1 MSLNPR
7 QFCFM
12 PEILY
17 DYQRT
22 EKYWDFYY
30 NQDVLKIAELAR
42 GSVKATFKDTWG
54 QVPYHE
60 DVMTAPEL
68 PSQTSPTVAKL
79 WATYQLTRVLPK
91 FFPRTNLDTSPMVF
105 EPYDFLHA
113 FRMISYVN
121 RRGTRRVLNTS
132 PIRWCREVCGDPRGT
147 TFSKLYI
154 KSTAPGNH
162 QPATALAHS
171 PDRLDLGHNL
181 LALKIDNVTLPGQ
194 ITSGND
200 IDARQMLFQ
209 FAGKLS
215 EHFQQ
220 NLRVSVG
227 QSGNS
232 ENGGGDAQR
241 PGIKALVDHQ
251 ALDELAS
258 RCARIMNQRS
268 RETPMETAH
277 SKTADEETA
286 HAEIAHPETTHTQ
299 IGSGDTRTDNTV
311 VKRSKT
317 AAKRRRVRKPATSD
331 VLKAKIKAKTSK
343 PLEARK
349 ALLDSAIKLE
359 LEDSE
364 LKVEPVKMEP

>member
-1 MSLNPR
+1 M
-7 QFCFM
+7 
-12 PEILY
+12 
-17 DYQRT
+17 
-22 EKYWDFYY
+22 
-30 NQDVLKIAELAR
+30 
-42 GSVKATFKDTWG
+42 
-54 QVPYHE
+54 
-60 DVMTAPEL
+60 
-68 PSQTSPTVAKL
+68 
-79 WATYQLTRVLPK
+79 
-91 FFPRTNLDTSPMVF
+91 
-105 EPYDFLHA
+105 
-113 FRMISYVN
+113 
-121 RRGTRRVLNTS
+121 
-132 PIRWCREVCGDPRGT
+132 
-147 TFSKLYI
+147 
-154 KSTAPGNH
+154 
-162 QPATALAHS
+162 
-171 PDRLDLGHNL
+171 
-181 LALKIDNVTLPGQ
+181 KIDNVTLPGQ
-194 ITSGND
+194 ITIGND

-215 EHFQQ
+215 EYFQQ

-241 PGIKALVDHQ
+241 PGINALVDQYACKMEQSRMGGIVIQSQ

-258 RCARIMNQRS
+258 RCARIMNQCS

-277 SKTADEETA
+277 SKTADAETA

-317 AAKRRRVRKPATSD
+317 AAKRRRVRKPATSG
-331 VLKAKIKAKTSK
+331 VLKAKIKVKTSK

-359 LEDSE
+359 LDDSE